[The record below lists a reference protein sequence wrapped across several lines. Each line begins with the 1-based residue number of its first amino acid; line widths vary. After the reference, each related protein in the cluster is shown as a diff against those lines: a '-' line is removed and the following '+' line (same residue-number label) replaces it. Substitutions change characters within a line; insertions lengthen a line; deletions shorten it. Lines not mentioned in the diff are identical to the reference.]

1 MMKVLVDYPSEEEEF
16 VIVERMTGLLAQVK
30 VVADTEQLIGLQHQ
44 CEKVYVDPAL
54 IQYAVRLVTATRDP
68 EKYGIHGIGKYI
80 MYGASPRASI
90 YLIVT
95 ARALAFLRGRT
106 YAIPQDVTDM
116 VLDVIRHRLVL
127 SYEALS
133 DAVTADAILH
143 RILEHIPAPTPP
155 LESHVSVDAES

>member
-1 MMKVLVDYPSEEEEF
+1 VDYPSEEEEF
-16 VIVERMTGLLAQVK
+16 VIVERMTGELPQVK
-30 VVADTEQLIGLQHQ
+30 PVVDTKQLLDLQRQ
-44 CEKVYVDPAL
+44 CAKGYVDPAL
-54 IQYAVRLVTATRDP
+54 IQYSVRLVNATRDP
-68 EKYGIHGIGKYI
+68 EKYAVPGIEKYI

-106 YAIPQDVTDM
+106 YAVPQDVTDM

-133 DAVTADAILH
+133 DAVTADMILH
-143 RILEHIPAPTPP
+143 KIMEHIPAPTPP
-155 LESHVSVDAES
+155 LESHVDVNAES